1 MRRRSPSASDP
12 TAPPARAA
20 RPDAG
25 DTRTRL
31 LDTAAALLA
40 AAGPAHVDQ
49 VTTRAVCEA
58 AGVTA
63 PTLYHHFGD
72 KDGLVAAVVA
82 RTAADFLATKSAV
95 PPSDDP
101 VEDLRRGWDTWVA
114 FALAHPA
121 LFALVVASPRAA
133 PDALADAYARV
144 ESVLAR
150 VEAAGRLA
158 LPLPLALDAV
168 WAAAQGVTA
177 LLVQRA
183 NTGRPLDDLPHV
195 SATLRDAIVASVT
208 RS

>member
-1 MRRRSPSASDP
+1 
-12 TAPPARAA
+12 
-20 RPDAG
+20 
-25 DTRTRL
+25 
-31 LDTAAALLA
+31 LLA

-82 RTAADFLATKSAV
+82 RTAADVLATKGAV
-95 PPSDDP
+95 RLSRDP
-101 VEDLRRGWDTWVA
+101 VADVRRGWDAWVA

-133 PDALADAYARV
+133 PEATAGGYARLGAL
-144 ESVLAR
+144 LAR

-158 LPLPLALDAV
+158 VPLPLALDAV

-183 NTGRPLDDLPHV
+183 YADRPLDDVPRV
-195 SATLRDAIVASVT
+195 SAALRDAVLAAVT
-208 RS
+208 TA